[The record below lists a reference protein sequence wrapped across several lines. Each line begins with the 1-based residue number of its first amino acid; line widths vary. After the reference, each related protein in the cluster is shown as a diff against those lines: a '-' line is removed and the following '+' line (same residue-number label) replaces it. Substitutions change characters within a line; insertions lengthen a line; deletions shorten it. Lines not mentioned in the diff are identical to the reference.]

1 YLRMVRFAAK
11 RSEQQ
16 LLAGG
21 PVTAACRFDR
31 YKHGIN
37 LFEQLWI
44 FDLELPPTCSG
55 IVHIQNANTDRV
67 FVSLVGCTSAPGL
80 KCCVSDAWLLVE
92 IKGVKNQLLALGV
105 ENAPERFFI
114 LSAYIDVEYVGNQ
127 QVTRAHQVA
136 DVAIRCQEPLLLVN
150 LALEFCNFFVFDFG
164 FQLKRNP

>member
-1 YLRMVRFAAK
+1 MIRFAAK

-21 PVTAACRFDR
+21 LVTAACRLDR

-67 FVSLVGCTSAPGL
+67 FVSLIGCASAPGL
-80 KCCVSDAWLLVE
+80 KCACVSDAWLLVE
-92 IKGVKNQLLALGV
+92 IKGVKNQLLAFGV
-105 ENAPERFFI
+105 ENAPERFFT
-114 LSAYIDVEYVGNQ
+114 LSACIDVEHVGNQ
-127 QVTRAHQVA
+127 QVTRAHQVT
-136 DVAIRCQEPLLLVN
+136 D
-150 LALEFCNFFVFDFG
+150 
-164 FQLKRNP
+164 